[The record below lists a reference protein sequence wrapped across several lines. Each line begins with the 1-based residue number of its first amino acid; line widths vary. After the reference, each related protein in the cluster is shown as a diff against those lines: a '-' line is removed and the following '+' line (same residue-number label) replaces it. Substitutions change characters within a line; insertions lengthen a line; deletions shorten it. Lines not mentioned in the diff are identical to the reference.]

1 MTASAKSSNF
11 AADCS
16 HDNYVSEYLGGPD
29 DDMLTSSANIGSGDS
44 VGNLNSNEDIHLTEA
59 QRVLANRLRNQ
70 EHARNTRLRKKAY
83 LENLKAT
90 LDELCR
96 ERDILVSERANA
108 ASMLLEMQRT
118 RTDVLLSFFALRA
131 ENEKQRFLWSSILD
145 KSFTC
150 VMPVTPYRSFPA
162 SEVQVYK

>member
-1 MTASAKSSNF
+1 VLLIHGVT
-11 AADCS
+11 
-16 HDNYVSEYLGGPD
+16 YL
-29 DDMLTSSANIGSGDS
+29 GSGDS

-59 QRVLANRLRNQ
+59 QRVLANRLRNR

-145 KSFTC
+145 ESLC
-150 VMPVTPYRSFPA
+150 SSALCMQIVDQ
-162 SEVQVYK
+162 EGN